1 MTNINIR
8 NSRAWTTSGPG
19 IKSWGEVL
27 DDLKTIGATAGKI
40 GLTLAAYAV
49 IAQLILTAGIAVARG
64 LCWDTAALGS
74 RDLWLGIYL
83 FLLLG
88 VLLWGS
94 FWRKIGS
101 LRN

>member
-1 MTNINIR
+1 MNDTNIH
-8 NSRAWTTSGPG
+8 NSRVSASAGPG

-40 GLTLAAYAV
+40 GLVLAAYAI
-49 IAQLILTAGIAVARG
+49 IAQLILTAGIAVAHG
-64 LCWDTAALGS
+64 LGWDTTALGS
-74 RDLWLGIYL
+74 RDLWVGVYL

-94 FWRKIGS
+94 F
-101 LRN
+101 